1 MDLSNITISSL
12 TSEPEDL
19 TVIRA
24 QSGLP
29 TEHNSRHTD
38 DGFWIDP
45 KRLPNC
51 VPLPVTKKPRASW
64 VWDQGHAIGVQ
75 KDRDVT
81 RFWLCKKC
89 YNAGTEPRSSYLI
102 RAPGG
107 TTKVIDHLEK
117 SHSFDREGNQ
127 KALRRGVSQTIYN
140 TCGAGSSEC
149 TTPYSTRR
157 GGSKPT

>member
-19 TVIRA
+19 TVIHA

-117 SHSFDREGNQ
+117 SYSFDREGNQ
-127 KALRRGVSQTIYN
+127 KGTAKRR
-140 TCGAGSSEC
+140 
-149 TTPYSTRR
+149 
-157 GGSKPT
+157 KPNDLQHVWSRQQRVHNSIFDEKG